1 MKTKLLFLALVA
13 IALGACT
20 DENEDFP
27 SDSNEDVVVLKERD
41 PNSPLILF
49 QRQCTSAEPTTR
61 TTRLTFSD
69 YLGRSFRAT
78 AYPYADAENLGHA
91 VIDIKKLEADYNDY
105 CTVNRIGHS
114 VINSFSF
121 ASFDRYT
128 EKSQVSKKVNS
139 GFSINLGLFKIGH
152 KRKMTE
158 VFGSTVINNTQNI
171 FGELNVAIDQ
181 NVYEMQYSSN
191 IRSKIMENYLTAT
204 FKDELY
210 NTPMSEFYNNYG
222 AFVLKK
228 FITGGRATA
237 LYAGLYKQEAT
248 TTVKEKALDN
258 EISGSFSFKNVGASA
273 DLSFGKNSSG
283 SGSST
288 DSGVTNISMAIET
301 VGGSPAFPVFT
312 IPQKLE
318 DVNIDLSQWMA
329 SLTDTMTHSL
339 VDIADE
345 GLVPI
350 SEFILEKN
358 MKDRIGL
365 YMKGGNGLKPYYE
378 EPQIILQCGKNSWW
392 DKVVGCY
399 AYLYTRNHEF
409 ITLSHEV
416 VPDVDVWIN
425 TKSQQLSRFYR
436 LKIVSNKG
444 SSDMVERYMKVFDYD
459 APLMER
465 SVCYRDT
472 DGVLY
477 ILDRENKVGYSV
489 HSDYLLDTYA
499 IRNAVYA
506 LPSVDISFDELSEYT
521 LIAL

>member
-1 MKTKLLFLALVA
+1 
-13 IALGACT
+13 
-20 DENEDFP
+20 
-27 SDSNEDVVVLKERD
+27 
-41 PNSPLILF
+41 
-49 QRQCTSAEPTTR
+49 
-61 TTRLTFSD
+61 
-69 YLGRSFRAT
+69 
-78 AYPYADAENLGHA
+78 
-91 VIDIKKLEADYNDY
+91 
-105 CTVNRIGHS
+105 
-114 VINSFSF
+114 
-121 ASFDRYT
+121 
-128 EKSQVSKKVNS
+128 
-139 GFSINLGLFKIGH
+139 
-152 KRKMTE
+152 MTE
-158 VFGSTVINNTQNI
+158 IFSSTVTNNMQGV

-181 NVYEMQYSSN
+181 NVYEMQYSTN
-191 IRSKIMENYLTAT
+191 IRAKIMENYLTTT

-237 LYAGLYKQEAT
+237 FYVGLYKQEAT
-248 TTVKEKALDN
+248 TAVKEKALDN

-288 DSGVTNISMAIET
+288 ENGVTELSMAIET
-301 VGGSPAFPVFT
+301 VGGSPAYPIFT

-329 SLTDTMTHSL
+329 SLTDKTTHSI

-345 GLVPI
+345 GLLPI

-378 EPQIILQCGKNSWW
+378 EPQIILQCGKGSFWEPT
-392 DKVVGCY
+392 VRCY

-436 LKIVSNKG
+436 LKIVSNKN

-459 APLMER
+459 APLMES

-472 DGVLY
+472 NGILY
-477 ILDRENKVGYSV
+477 ILDREKKVGYSV

-499 IRNAVYA
+499 IRNAVYT
-506 LPSVDISFDELSEYT
+506 LPSINIS
-521 LIAL
+521 

>member
-20 DENEDFP
+20 NENENFP

-61 TTRLTFSD
+61 ATRLTFSD

-78 AYPYADAENLGHA
+78 AYPYAVAENLDHA

-121 ASFDRYT
+121 ASFDRYM

-158 VFGSTVINNTQNI
+158 VFGSTIINNTQNI

-210 NTPMSEFYNNYG
+210 NTPMGEFYDNYG

-237 LYAGLYKQEAT
+237 LYAGLYEQEAT
-248 TTVKEKALDN
+248 TTIKEKALDN
-258 EISGSFSFKNVGASA
+258 EISGSFSLKNVGASV
-273 DLSFGKNSSG
+273 DLSFGKNSTG

-318 DVNIDLSQWMA
+318 DVNLDLSQWMA
-329 SLTDTMTHSL
+329 SLTDTAMHGI

-358 MKDRIGL
+358 MKNL
-365 YMKGGNGLKPYYE
+365 LELHMKKNGMEHLLK
-378 EPQIILQCGKNSWW
+378 EPQIVFERLLPVNSSITESCN
-392 DKVVGCY
+392 V
-399 AYLYTRNHEF
+399 YLYTRNHEF
-409 ITLSHEV
+409 ITLDRVS
-416 VPDVDVWIN
+416 VPNIDFWIERE
-425 TKSQQLSRFYR
+425 S
-436 LKIVSNKG
+436 
-444 SSDMVERYMKVFDYD
+444 ERYSRIYGLTMKVNKKLGKSFIESIKKFDYD

-465 SVCYRDT
+465 SFCYRTT

-477 ILDRENKVGYSV
+477 ILDREKKVGYSV

-499 IRNAVYA
+499 IRNFVHT
-506 LPSVDISFDELSEYT
+506 LPSANISFDELSKYI